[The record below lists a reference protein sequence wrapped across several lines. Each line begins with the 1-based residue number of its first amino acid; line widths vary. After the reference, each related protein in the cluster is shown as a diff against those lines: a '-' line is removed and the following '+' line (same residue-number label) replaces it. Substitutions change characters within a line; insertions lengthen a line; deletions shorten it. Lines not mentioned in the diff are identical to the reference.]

1 MSSTAVRA
9 IILVFVCG
17 PLFGF
22 ADVPNRSID
31 VVPHWKKGERL
42 SLEITRVRERVV
54 DGKSTVTGKTY
65 TPFTLEVLSAADDG
79 YLVGWTL
86 GETKFEKDVSAEESF
101 LRQVVDI
108 MKGHQIVLQIDPHGT
123 IIAVRNWKQLK
134 DAALKTM
141 DTILSATTDTPKGK
155 VDPTLIAKLRAQS
168 ASMLATKDQVER
180 LCTREAK
187 LYFMVLGRHY
197 ALNEPL
203 GYKDVLPNPLGG
215 EAFPTQATFV
225 MKSYDHKSEQAVIAW
240 RQMTD
245 PKETARIREA
255 MVKEMT
261 SRLAGKKPP
270 QGAFS
275 DAIAMEDRAEMLVD
289 VAAGW
294 VNTLSHAR
302 SLTIGHRAQV
312 DTTSIVRRVP

>member
-1 MSSTAVRA
+1 MNSTAVRT
-9 IILVFVCG
+9 IILAFVCG

-22 ADVPNRSID
+22 ADVPNQSID
-31 VVPHWKKGERL
+31 VLPHWKKGERL

-79 YLVGWTL
+79 FLVGWTL
-86 GETKFEKDVSAEESF
+86 GETKFDRDVSAEESF

-108 MKGHQIVLQIDPHGT
+108 MKGQEIVLQIDPHGT
-123 IIAVRNWKQLK
+123 ITAVRNWKQLK

-141 DTILSATTDTPKGK
+141 DAILSGTTDSLKGK

-168 ASMLATKDQVER
+168 ESMLATKEQVER

-197 ALNEPL
+197 ALNKPV
-203 GYKDVLPNPLGG
+203 GYEDVLPNPLGG

-240 RQMTD
+240 RQMSD
-245 PKETARIREA
+245 PKETARILEP
-255 MVKEMT
+255 MVKEMAA
-261 SRLAGKKPP
+261 RLAGKTPP
-270 QGAFS
+270 QGAFP
-275 DAIAMEDRAEMLVD
+275 DTIAMEDRAEMLVD
-289 VAAGW
+289 VATGW
-294 VNTLSHAR
+294 VNTFSHAR
-302 SLTIGHRAQV
+302 SLTIGHRVQV